1 MVFLHHW
8 YSCKWDQK
16 NSYFLPHSCFC
27 LPHHSYISI
36 HRILKRK
43 GPIQLKV
50 LNIDFL
56 DCRKL
61 WRPVV
66 LALCTLSYYSTLDSR
81 LQEANQ
87 WPNCIL
93 CKLRKVTVKC
103 CKCKCHIFMTI
114 SLHWELFLMAFV
126 HLVDIKQRTC
136 S

>member
-1 MVFLHHW
+1 MLLYNSATVRCSFTSFRAILWFFYTTDIHASGIKKIVIFYPTLVFVYPTIH
-8 YSCKWDQK
+8 
-16 NSYFLPHSCFC
+16 
-27 LPHHSYISI
+27 ISI
-36 HRILKRK
+36 QRILKRK

-114 SLHWELFLMAFV
+114 SLH
-126 HLVDIKQRTC
+126 
-136 S
+136 